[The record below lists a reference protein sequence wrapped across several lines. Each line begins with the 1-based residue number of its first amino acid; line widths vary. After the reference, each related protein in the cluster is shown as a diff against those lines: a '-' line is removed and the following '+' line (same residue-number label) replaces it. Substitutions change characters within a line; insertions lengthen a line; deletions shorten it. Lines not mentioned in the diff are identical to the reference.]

1 MSKDSLLMTD
11 AELKAELETVQK
23 LARVVLFTVLGFAAL
38 FVVTGA
44 IFTLILH

>member
-1 MSKDSLLMTD
+1 MKDSLEMTD

-23 LARVVLFTVLGFAAL
+23 FARVVLFTVLGLCGL

-44 IFTLILH
+44 IVSMLMH